1 MGDVQ
6 EALKNLVERLHE
18 AAKDN
23 LESIILY
30 GSAARGDFHDAHS
43 DLNVL
48 CILRSLR
55 AAELARVS
63 AVVKWWTTAQHQRA
77 PLFFGAEE
85 LASRS
90 GGARVAHSPVE
101 VAAALSARGGKPAG
115 TWSRP
120 GQIVL
125 QHADAASAHVDRL
138 PGAAGKCS
146 RRRFRSGCRI
156 DGRERAGI

>member
-63 AVVKWWTTAQHQRA
+63 AVVKWWTTAQHQPA
-77 PLFFGAEE
+77 PLFFAAFSLPPRNFGSPRTFSPSSSWTCSRAIACCTVQMPSP
-85 LASRS
+85 ASR
-90 GGARVAHSPVE
+90 
-101 VAAALSARGGKPAG
+101 
-115 TWSRP
+115 
-120 GQIVL
+120 
-125 QHADAASAHVDRL
+125 
-138 PGAAGKCS
+138 
-146 RRRFRSGCRI
+146 CR
-156 DGRERAGI
+156 